1 MNRITNMYSH
11 RITNTLTGLPMEK
24 ESVILLVDDRPEN
37 LLALESILHEDHRK
51 FLTATS
57 GGEALLMTDIESID
71 LILLDYHLGELNGI
85 EVARQLRKQPSTA
98 HIPIIIVT
106 AISKRET
113 LALEEFEAGTIDL
126 LRKPLDF
133 EETRAKVSLYEEM
146 SLLRKQCI
154 SKKDQ

>member
-1 MNRITNMYSH
+1 MNRITNMFSH
-11 RITNTLTGLPMEK
+11 RITSSLIGLPMEK

-57 GGEALLMTDIESID
+57 GGEALLMTDIENID

-154 SKKDQ
+154 SKKNQ